1 MKYRRHLIAALVAP
15 LMTLIAACSQPAH
28 EPASIQARDSPPA
41 DFPAATY
48 AQAAAHGQRVL
59 QVDSAHS
66 LLVITVRRGGTLARL
81 GHDHVV
87 ASHALQG
94 FVQPDQGRA
103 DLFVALDKLSV
114 DEPALRAQAGLDSQ
128 PSTADI
134 AATRANMLDKVLQ
147 TSQFPFARI
156 HVQTPPNATG
166 EVTLALDLTL
176 HGVTRS
182 LSVPAQLRDERD
194 GLHINGELSFDQSNF
209 GITPFSILGG
219 AIKVQDKLEL
229 CFEVQANERLTRAPQ
244 L

>member
-1 MKYRRHLIAALVAP
+1 MKYRRYLMAALLA
-15 LMTLIAACSQPAH
+15 LITACSQPAQ
-28 EPASIQARDSPPA
+28 ETTSLSARNLPPA
-41 DFPAATY
+41 DFPEAVY

-59 QVDSAHS
+59 QIDSAHS

-81 GHDHVV
+81 GHDHVI

-94 FVQPDQGRA
+94 YVQPEQGRA

-134 AATRANMLDKVLQ
+134 AATRANMLGKVLQ

-156 HVQTPPNATG
+156 HVQTPPNADG

-194 GLHINGELSFDQSNF
+194 GLHITGELSFDQSNF

-219 AIKVQDKLEL
+219 AIQVKDRLEL
-229 CFEVQANERLTRAPQ
+229 RFDVQASERLTRESTP
-244 L
+244 